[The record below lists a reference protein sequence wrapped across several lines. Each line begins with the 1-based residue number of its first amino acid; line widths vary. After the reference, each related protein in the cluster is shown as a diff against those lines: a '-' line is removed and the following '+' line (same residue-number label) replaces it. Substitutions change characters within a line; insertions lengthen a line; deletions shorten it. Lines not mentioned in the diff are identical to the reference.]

1 MDLELLRGSGRGISV
16 TVDEHSGCHEVF
28 PSARW
33 IYLHAL
39 DRSTTVGSS
48 IEIGYGRRNG
58 SIRTHWKSCGGV
70 ERLGNVD
77 SATGAGGG
85 RALNVTACRVALNTQ
100 SGVNSS
106 MGINRSRE
114 AKEEDESD
122 ERIGDH
128 RQYKGG

>member
-1 MDLELLRGSGRGISV
+1 LTRYSR
-16 TVDEHSGCHEVF
+16 
-28 PSARW
+28 
-33 IYLHAL
+33 
-39 DRSTTVGSS
+39 

-58 SIRTHWKSCGGV
+58 SIRTHWESCGGV